1 MSPEGATRWPVW
13 VRALIG
19 VFATVGVAYVALMV
33 WISTGRGCFV
43 VDSAIVPSPSG
54 AVVAHVSERACN
66 KDAPIT
72 QVTVSKRDPSTA
84 RTWAEVVFSAAA
96 TRTEAGG
103 YSAVPVYVSW
113 PADDELQI
121 SYPYA
126 LRYESRVDY
135 GAGVKVSYHE
145 VSPRSQ

>member
-1 MSPEGATRWPVW
+1 MSPEGATCWPVW
-13 VRALIG
+13 ARALAG
-19 VFATVGVAYVALMV
+19 VFATIGVAYVALMV
-33 WISTGRGCFV
+33 WMSTGRGCFA

-54 AVVAHVSERACN
+54 AAVAHVSERTCN
-66 KDAPIT
+66 QDAPIT
-72 QVTVSKRDPSTA
+72 EVLVSKRDASTA
-84 RTWAEVVFSAAA
+84 QTWREVVFSAAA

-103 YSAVPVYVSW
+103 YSPVNVYVSW
-113 PADDELQI
+113 PADDELRI

-126 LRYESRVDY
+126 LRYKSRVEY